1 MDEILTIFLD
11 FYKFKN
17 INILNE
23 PRHII
28 RWRSCRARL
37 YKASHCLPIGKQ
49 SHLYKSGHIIRW
61 RSCRARL
68 YKASHIK

>member
-37 YKASHCLPIGKQ
+37 YKASH
-49 SHLYKSGHIIRW
+49 
-61 RSCRARL
+61 
-68 YKASHIK
+68 IK